1 MRILTSDSNDMPQ
14 RGSRPLCKTSL
25 GFVPGG
31 GSGALVLET
40 LESAQERNAKI
51 YAEILG
57 ADVNSGGFRNG
68 GSMTAPNSSAVINC
82 MKNTLASSKI
92 TSDEIDLIS
101 GHLTGTKGDVTEIK
115 NWVVGLNRKQK
126 QFPLIN
132 TPKSMIGHC
141 IAGAGSIE
149 LVAAII
155 QMEKSFVHGNY
166 NIKEINPEISAE
178 ISPNCIPRQTIQKE
192 INTIMKANFG
202 FGDLNCTIL
211 LRKWKN
217 G

>member
-1 MRILTSDSNDMPQ
+1 
-14 RGSRPLCKTSL
+14 
-25 GFVPGG
+25 
-31 GSGALVLET
+31 
-40 LESAQERNAKI
+40 
-51 YAEILG
+51 
-57 ADVNSGGFRNG
+57 
-68 GSMTAPNSSAVINC
+68 
-82 MKNTLASSKI
+82 
-92 TSDEIDLIS
+92 
-101 GHLTGTKGDVTEIK
+101 
-115 NWVVGLNRKQK
+115 
-126 QFPLIN
+126 
-132 TPKSMIGHC
+132 MIGHC